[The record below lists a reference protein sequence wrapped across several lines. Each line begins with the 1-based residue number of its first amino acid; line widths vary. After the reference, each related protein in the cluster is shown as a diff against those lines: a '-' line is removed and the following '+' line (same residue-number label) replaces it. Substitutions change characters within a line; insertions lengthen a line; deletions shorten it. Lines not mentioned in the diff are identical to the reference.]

1 MREPSIDLDPRTSMS
16 IGGLLGALRF
26 ALPLLGGL
34 IALIAIPAALSV
46 WLQLDFDSMYWIAL
60 GLTLA
65 GLTLTRPWWFW
76 YEPRAQFVQRFLGER
91 GTMVAYLFVA
101 LIGVL
106 IGAQRQIAITT
117 ARQYC
122 TTALASAKNSHERFR
137 VLYQRGA
144 DGLPHSHYVR
154 QSFTC
159 EQLLEP

>member
-1 MREPSIDLDPRTSMS
+1 MREPSIDLDPRTSVS

-65 GLTLTRPWWFW
+65 CLTLTRPWWFW
-76 YEPRAQFVQRFLGER
+76 YEARARFVQRFLGER
-91 GTMVAYLFVA
+91 GTMVAYLIVA

-117 ARQYC
+117 ARQNC
-122 TTALASAKNSHERFR
+122 TTALASAKNSRERFR

-144 DGLPHSHYVR
+144 NDLPHSHYVP